1 MRHYPGKSALRQRQ
15 RQQGK
20 EKPAAAEKR
29 AQRHPNTEDYDGKK
43 LNQRRLRIGQHSYA
57 DQQGGKDQQKAPG
70 QRQPVENG
78 ENFSI
83 DLDQGAALP
92 LLQIFE
98 IETADFYQ
106 AI

>member
-29 AQRHPNTEDYDGKK
+29 AQRNTNTEDYDGKK
-43 LNQRRLRIGQHSYA
+43 LNQRRLRIVQNSYA
-57 DQQGGKDQQKAPG
+57 DHQGGKDQQKAPG

-83 DLDQGAALP
+83 YLDQRAALP
-92 LLQIFE
+92 RLQIFHS
-98 IETADFYQ
+98 ETAGF
-106 AI
+106 